1 MALVSEDKNKISRIP
16 LTQLDTGEVIV
27 RANEALVLHELRNVL
42 RRQAE
47 RDLVIEDMR
56 SIIDTLAEGQVAAI
70 EHIQRLEKDYSV
82 LRRQQAE
89 LYERQEILANV
100 CDVYAKKLEEQ
111 TAQHEKLVE
120 EISDK
125 D

>member
-1 MALVSEDKNKISRIP
+1 MSDDSNKISRIP
-16 LTQLDTGEVIV
+16 LTQLDTGEIVV

-56 SIIDTLAEGQVAAI
+56 AVIDTLAEGQVAAI
-70 EHIQRLEKDYSV
+70 EHIQRLERDYGV
-82 LRRQQAE
+82 LRRQQTE
-89 LYERQEILANV
+89 LYERQEFLANV
-100 CDVYAKKLEEQ
+100 CDVYARKLEAQ

-120 EISDK
+120 ELGDH

>member
-1 MALVSEDKNKISRIP
+1 MALVSDDKDKISRIP
-16 LTQLDTGEVIV
+16 LTQLDTGEIVV

-56 SIIDTLAEGQVAAI
+56 AVIDTLAEGQVAAI
-70 EHIQRLEKDYSV
+70 EHIQRLERDYSV

-100 CDVYAKKLEEQ
+100 CDVYARKLEEQ
-111 TAQHEKLVE
+111 TERHEKLVD
-120 EISDK
+120 EIGDK

>member
-1 MALVSEDKNKISRIP
+1 MALVSDDKGKISRIP
-16 LTQLDTGEVIV
+16 LTQLDTGEIVV

-70 EHIQRLEKDYSV
+70 EHIQRLERDYSV

-100 CDVYAKKLEEQ
+100 CDVYARKLEEQ
-111 TAQHEKLVE
+111 TERHEKLVD
-120 EISDK
+120 EIGDK

>member
-1 MALVSEDKNKISRIP
+1 MSDDKGKISRIP
-16 LTQLDTGEVIV
+16 LTQLDTGEIVV

-70 EHIQRLEKDYSV
+70 EHIQRLERDYSV

-100 CDVYAKKLEEQ
+100 CDVYARKLEEQ
-111 TAQHEKLVE
+111 TERHEKLVD
-120 EISDK
+120 EIGDK